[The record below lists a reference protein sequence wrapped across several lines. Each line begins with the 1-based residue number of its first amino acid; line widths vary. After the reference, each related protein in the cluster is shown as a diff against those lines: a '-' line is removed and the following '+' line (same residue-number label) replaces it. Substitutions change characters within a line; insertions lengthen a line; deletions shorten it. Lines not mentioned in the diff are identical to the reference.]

1 MNRPIPTTA
10 TTTVVVVVAV
20 IIIII
25 LYYYIILYC
34 LYYIVIIYGFP
45 KHHKPK
51 DAQNL
56 HKNAC
61 KEKEILSLR
70 ERPATLRRKL
80 FCAACMCNRA
90 ATTHLVF
97 RIIRLQKILDTK

>member
-1 MNRPIPTTA
+1 MNRPNPTTA

-20 IIIII
+20 IIII
-25 LYYYIILYC
+25 LYC
-34 LYYIVIIYGFP
+34 LYIYGFP

-51 DAQNL
+51 DVQNL

-70 ERPATLRRKL
+70 ERPP
-80 FCAACMCNRA
+80 
-90 ATTHLVF
+90 
-97 RIIRLQKILDTK
+97 

>member
-1 MNRPIPTTA
+1 MNRPNPTTA
-10 TTTVVVVVAV
+10 TTTVVVVVVAV

-25 LYYYIILYC
+25 IILYC
-34 LYYIVIIYGFP
+34 LYIYGFP

-51 DAQNL
+51 DVQNL

-70 ERPATLRRKL
+70 ERPP
-80 FCAACMCNRA
+80 
-90 ATTHLVF
+90 
-97 RIIRLQKILDTK
+97 

>member
-1 MNRPIPTTA
+1 MNRPNPTTA

-25 LYYYIILYC
+25 IILYC
-34 LYYIVIIYGFP
+34 LYYIYGFP

-51 DAQNL
+51 DVQNL

-70 ERPATLRRKL
+70 I
-80 FCAACMCNRA
+80 CAACMCNRA

-97 RIIRLQKILDTK
+97 RIIRLQKIVDTK

>member
-1 MNRPIPTTA
+1 MNRPTPTTA

-25 LYYYIILYC
+25 IIILYC
-34 LYYIVIIYGFP
+34 LYYIYGFP

-51 DAQNL
+51 DVQNL

-70 ERPATLRRKL
+70 ERPP
-80 FCAACMCNRA
+80 
-90 ATTHLVF
+90 
-97 RIIRLQKILDTK
+97 